1 MDSPWHDPNSL
12 IPITPPLAW
21 QTAASVSGL
30 TAIHQRTAA
39 VPRSLSGYHVTSP
52 GGTPAPARQ
61 RCEQSVP
68 RYDRDITAAQLL
80 WLWQCDMS
88 VTCDDSVTCDT
99 WHDPGWSGD
108 AADQVLERAERC
120 AGPGPRLRGWR
131 EHAQGTQSRPPA
143 AAFTMFIQTSS
154 SLWTLTKTV
163 RKVKSIV
170 FFWKLARWH

>member
-30 TAIHQRTAA
+30 TAIRQRTAA
-39 VPRSLSGYHVTSP
+39 VLRSLSGYHVTSP

-80 WLWQCDMS
+80 
-88 VTCDDSVTCDT
+88 
-99 WHDPGWSGD
+99 
-108 AADQVLERAERC
+108 
-120 AGPGPRLRGWR
+120 
-131 EHAQGTQSRPPA
+131 
-143 AAFTMFIQTSS
+143 
-154 SLWTLTKTV
+154 
-163 RKVKSIV
+163 
-170 FFWKLARWH
+170 

>member
-61 RCEQSVP
+61 RCK
-68 RYDRDITAAQLL
+68 QL
-80 WLWQCDMS
+80 
-88 VTCDDSVTCDT
+88 
-99 WHDPGWSGD
+99 
-108 AADQVLERAERC
+108 VLKIAY
-120 AGPGPRLRGWR
+120 
-131 EHAQGTQSRPPA
+131 
-143 AAFTMFIQTSS
+143 
-154 SLWTLTKTV
+154 LT
-163 RKVKSIV
+163 
-170 FFWKLARWH
+170 